1 MRENIHILKQ
11 LKQRRAETKKPLLT
25 TKKLKFGKILDHGL
39 GYAIQQ
45 REISGNN

>member
-1 MRENIHILKQ
+1 MRENINILKQ
-11 LKQRRAETKKPLLT
+11 LIQRRAETKTFTHYKE
-25 TKKLKFGKILDHGL
+25 TKIRKDPGYL